1 MTVWFSHEKKT
12 PDRSDSHDDQA
23 HKSPSA
29 KQAQHAPAT
38 SIQTTDSADVTEPE
52 QQVSCNDAVRP
63 SQHDLS
69 CRESPSTS
77 HQTDHHPQPDPVCTT
92 ATGMVNTPASSPDT
106 IANSVSGSHSPCKKL
121 SHSVDSAADSSHH
134 TSSAHVLFD
143 QQAADR
149 QKSHGLATTSDATLH
164 QQNSHGT
171 ATTSDDIL
179 LQQNSAPSAQPS
191 QGSRQGNRQAATL
204 AEGHITKPGCIFVS
218 VAAYRDPEC
227 QWTISDL
234 FKQAD
239 APELVHVGV
248 VWQVDAV
255 EDAAFVRVAGP
266 NKRHRQVG
274 QQHSAVNRHIIRDRP
289 NIQGFPDGCQQ
300 LLLRLRPD
308 PVRGHWLL

>member
-1 MTVWFSHEKKT
+1 MLADCCNTCYRYALTVWFSRKKKT
-12 PDRSDSHDDQA
+12 PDCPHSHDDQA
-23 HKSPSA
+23 HKSPTA
-29 KQAQHAPAT
+29 KQAQHAPGN
-38 SIQTTDSADVTEPE
+38 SNQTTDSADVTELE
-52 QQVSCNDAVRP
+52 QHVSSNDGARP

-69 CRESPSTS
+69 CRKPPSAS
-77 HQTDHHPQPDPVCTT
+77 HQTDHQPRPDPVCTT
-92 ATGMVNTPASSPDT
+92 AIRVVSRPVTSPNTLADR
-106 IANSVSGSHSPCKKL
+106 VSGRHSPCMKL
-121 SHSVDSAADSSHH
+121 SHSADSAIESSHH

-149 QKSHGLATTSDATLH
+149 QNSHALATTSDGTIS

-171 ATTSDDIL
+171 ATTSDDTL

-191 QGSRQGNRQAATL
+191 QGNSQGNRQAPTPSK
-204 AEGHITKPGCIFVS
+204 GRITKPGCIFVS

-227 QWTISDL
+227 QWTICDL

-274 QQHSAVNRHIIRDRP
+274 Q
-289 NIQGFPDGCQQ
+289 
-300 LLLRLRPD
+300 
-308 PVRGHWLL
+308 